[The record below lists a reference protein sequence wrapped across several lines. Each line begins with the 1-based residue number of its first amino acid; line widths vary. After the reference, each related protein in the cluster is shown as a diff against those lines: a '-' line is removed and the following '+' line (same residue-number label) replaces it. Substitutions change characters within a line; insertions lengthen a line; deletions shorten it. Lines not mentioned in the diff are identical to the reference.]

1 MTRAGRVPI
10 LAPEMDSNSENA
22 LNLVTGG
29 TGLLGSHIVEQLR
42 RRGGVVRALV
52 RPGSDASWLES
63 QRVEIVRGD
72 LDDTASLRRA
82 CEDVDIV
89 FHAAARVGDW
99 GPWSDF
105 VRVSIDGTRNVVE
118 AAAAARVKRLL
129 HISSISAYGHVDGD
143 GLVLDESAPLGR
155 NLAKWSY
162 YSRAKV
168 EAEGVVWA
176 AHQAGRI
183 AATVIR
189 PSWLYGPR
197 DRATL
202 QRIITAIRRRK
213 SKLVGDG
220 TNRLNLTHAANVA
233 EGAILAVESHEA
245 VGEAYNCCS
254 DGHITQAG
262 YLNAIAAAIGERP
275 VTASVPY
282 GVVKRVAFGLEVMGH
297 AFRWKNPPLVTRY
310 SAWLMGR
317 RCFFTCD
324 KIARELGWR
333 PTISYEEGIPA
344 AVEWFL
350 RTQERSPAAAMPAA
364 AGG

>member
-1 MTRAGRVPI
+1 MGASTEIG
-10 LAPEMDSNSENA
+10 

-42 RRGGVVRALV
+42 RRGRAVRALV
-52 RPGSDASWLES
+52 RPGSDTSWLES

-72 LDDTASLRRA
+72 LDDAASLRRA
-82 CEDVDIV
+82 CDGVEVV
-89 FHAAARVGDW
+89 YHAAARVGDW

-105 VRVSIDGTRNVVE
+105 VRVSIDGTRNVVD

-129 HISSISAYGHVDGD
+129 HISSISAYGHVDGA

-168 EAEGVVWA
+168 EAEGVAWA
-176 AHQAGRI
+176 AHQAGRV
-183 AATVIR
+183 AVTVIR

-202 QRIITAIRRRK
+202 QRMIAAIRARK

-233 EGAILAVESHEA
+233 EGAVLAAESDKA
-245 VGEAYNCCS
+245 RGEAYNCCS
-254 DGHITQAG
+254 DGVITQAG

-282 GVVKRVAFGLEVMGH
+282 GVVKGLAFGLEVMGH
-297 AFRWKNPPLVTRY
+297 ALHWKKPPLVTRY

-344 AVEWFL
+344 AVEWYL
-350 RTQERSPAAAMPAA
+350 RTHERFVPTAPLAAARV
-364 AGG
+364 